1 MKGIYFMLKYF
12 ILIFICSILYAGS
25 PAQARIDIVP
35 QKIVFD
41 SRDRNAELTVL
52 NLLDLRGLFRIE
64 LVSFRQDE
72 NGIYQELE
80 QPLDL
85 NFNPKE
91 IVRISPRQFSIEP
104 GGHQKVRLSLRK
116 PSDLPGGE
124 YRFHVKAIR
133 LAQEDERRAGDL
145 DGVSVVANIGVTI
158 PAIVRH
164 GEVFSDAKLEDV
176 QVISARDT
184 KSGKPEMKL
193 RIERSGNASTIGA
206 LEVFWRAVAGQK
218 EQIGRIKNM
227 NIFTDIDRR
236 NVIIPLTK
244 MPEGAGVI
252 QVRYLDGI
260 KKGHVFDEI
269 DLPQ

>member
-1 MKGIYFMLKYF
+1 MIKYF
-12 ILIFICSILYAGS
+12 ISIFICSILFAII

-35 QKIVFD
+35 QKIIFD

-52 NLLDLRGLFRIE
+52 NLLDIGGLFRIE
-64 LVSFRQDE
+64 LISFRQDE
-72 NGIYQELE
+72 NGIYQKLE

-85 NFNPKE
+85 NFNPKD

-104 GGHQKVRLSLRK
+104 GGYQKVRLSLRK
-116 PSDLPGGE
+116 PSDLPAGE

-133 LAQEDERRAGDL
+133 LAQEDERRSGDPN
-145 DGVSVVANIGVTI
+145 GVSVIANIGVTI

-164 GEVFSDAKLEDV
+164 GEVFSDATLENV
-176 QVISARDT
+176 QIISPRNT
-184 KSGKPEMKL
+184 KSGKPEMQL
-193 RIERSGNASTIGA
+193 MIERTGNASTIGA
-206 LEVFWRAVAGQK
+206 LEVFWREGAGQV

-236 NVIIPLTK
+236 NVTIPLIK
-244 MPEGAGVI
+244 MPEGPGIV
-252 QVRYLDGI
+252 QVRYSDGI